1 MPRGFLVKRQP
12 EQPDPGYH
20 SDHSDDAPHDLSKKS
35 SSHQVLHPTAVIHPY
50 PPPGLFAPHLHP
62 MVVER
67 LQHHFYPPSELY
79 PEYYHLYQPLRPVQ
93 PPVQPAGLLLDLTIK
108 ASTPITPPATP
119 SPVSAALTTNSHH
132 QQQQQGGNSGAKRK
146 LDTPGKAAAA
156 ASPNKKQ
163 KAATRRLH
171 FDEDK
176 SSPVSG
182 TIIKELNADDPPL
195 VVRKGD
201 IDPAFNVVEVTEE
214 AKAELAKIENR
225 IGDYICKLCC
235 EMYDDAFMLAQHR
248 CSRIVHV
255 EYRCPECDKVFNCPA
270 NLASHRRW
278 HKPRQPPT
286 GEPVDLAKKAS
297 SSDSS
302 SEPEDSSEQQF
313 PCDVCHKRFRRQ
325 AYLRKHQAT
334 HGPAATA
341 TASSVPGQTS
351 LCAAVPH
358 LSAFQPLIKPETMVL
373 AD

>member
-20 SDHSDDAPHDLSKKS
+20 SDHSDDLPTDLSSKS
-35 SSHQVLHPTAVIHPY
+35 RVLHPTPVIHPY
-50 PPPGLFAPHLHP
+50 PPPGLFAPHLLA
-62 MVVER
+62 ER
-67 LQHHFYPPSELY
+67 LQHHFYPSELY
-79 PEYYHLYQPLRPVQ
+79 PDYYHLYQPLRPVQ
-93 PPVQPAGLLLDLTIK
+93 PPAVQPAGLLLDLTIK

-119 SPVSAALTTNSHH
+119 SPVSAST
-132 QQQQQGGNSGAKRK
+132 GGSKRK
-146 LDTPGKAAAA
+146 LDTPTKVS
-156 ASPNKKQ
+156 SPSKKH

-214 AKAELAKIENR
+214 AKAELAKIENH

-235 EMYDDAFMLAQHR
+235 EMYDDAFLLAQHR

-278 HKPRQPPT
+278 HKPRQQQHSAS
-286 GEPVDLAKKAS
+286 EPVDLAKKAAAS
-297 SSDSS
+297 SASGSDSA
-302 SEPEDSSEQQF
+302 SEPDDSSSEQQF

-334 HGPAATA
+334 HGPAASA
-341 TASSVPGQTS
+341 AAPGQTI
-351 LCAAVPH
+351 CAPVPH
-358 LSAFQPLIKPETMVL
+358 LSAFQPAGLMHKEQLVM